1 MRKSLR
7 TQTKRFGASDT
18 VGTGDQQ
25 QGRKKLGALYCAAV
39 DCARAHCAHL
49 VSLDRPVHFECF
61 WHALVVTTLAL
72 NTKTGLVAY
81 FVGLCFQYVS
91 LIKIETLGIEDDQT
105 PSCYQLEV
113 GGR

>member
-25 QGRKKLGALYCAAV
+25 QGRKKLGALCCAAV

-49 VSLDRPVHFECF
+49 VSWDRPVHFECI

-72 NTKTGLVAY
+72 NTKIGLVGLLCW
-81 FVGLCFQYVS
+81 FVFPIC
-91 LIKIETLGIEDDQT
+91 LIDQDRNFGIEDDQT
-105 PSCYQLEV
+105 PSCCRLEV